1 LACWKDQP
9 RLRSGSGSGILER
22 AKEVIDYPME
32 LLGIALSV
40 PVAFVASMLYC
51 FLLDRLVL
59 KFEGPRRWLLFT
71 SYFVLVVFAA
81 ELVMLLSLGTVRSG
95 EILGGTF
102 YVVHLTLFF
111 LGVPSLANVLLLRK
125 RRRFVDRWYVAGVL
139 CTVFA
144 FFLVLLQYSVSES
157 LYGIE

>member
-1 LACWKDQP
+1 
-9 RLRSGSGSGILER
+9 
-22 AKEVIDYPME
+22 ME
-32 LLGIALSV
+32 LFGIALSV

-51 FLLDRLVL
+51 LFLDRVVL
-59 KFEGPRRWLLFT
+59 KFDGPRRWLLFT

-81 ELVMLLSLGTVRSG
+81 ELVLLLTLDAVRSG
-95 EILGGTF
+95 AILGRTF

-111 LGVPSLANVLLLRK
+111 LGVPSLANFLLLRQ
-125 RRRFVDRWYVAGVL
+125 RREFVERWYVAGVL

>member
-1 LACWKDQP
+1 M
-9 RLRSGSGSGILER
+9 LEPAR
-22 AKEVIDYPME
+22 NRIDYPME
-32 LLGIALSV
+32 LFGIALSV

-51 FLLDRLVL
+51 FLLDRVVL
-59 KFEGPRRWLLFT
+59 KLEGPRRWLLFT
-71 SYFVLVVFAA
+71 SYFVLVVFGA
-81 ELVMLLSLGTVRSG
+81 ELVMLLTLGAVRSG
-95 EILGGTF
+95 AILGRIF
-102 YVVHLTLFF
+102 YVVHLILFF
-111 LGVPSLANVLLLRK
+111 LGVPSLANVLLLRQ

>member
-1 LACWKDQP
+1 
-9 RLRSGSGSGILER
+9 
-22 AKEVIDYPME
+22 ME
-32 LLGIALSV
+32 LFGIALSV
-40 PVAFVASMLYC
+40 PVACVASMLYC
-51 FLLDRLVL
+51 FFLDRVVL

-71 SYFVLVVFAA
+71 SYFVLVCFAA
-81 ELVMLLSLGTVRSG
+81 ELVMLLTLGAVRSG
-95 EILGGTF
+95 AILGRTF
-102 YVVHLTLFF
+102 YDVHLTLFF
-111 LGVPSLANVLLLRK
+111 LGVPSLANFLLLRQ

>member
-1 LACWKDQP
+1 
-9 RLRSGSGSGILER
+9 
-22 AKEVIDYPME
+22 ME
-32 LLGIALSV
+32 LFGIALSV
-40 PVAFVASMLYC
+40 PVALVASMLYC
-51 FLLDRLVL
+51 FFLDRVVL

-71 SYFVLVVFAA
+71 SYFILALFAA
-81 ELVMLLSLGTVRSG
+81 ELVMLLAVGSVRSSA
-95 EILGGTF
+95 ILGHSF

-111 LGVPSLANVLLLRK
+111 LGVPSLAHFLLLRPPP
-125 RRRFVDRWYVAGVL
+125 RLVDRWYVAAVL